1 MSKDFLAVEE
11 LEARVAELESA
22 LEDAKE
28 VASNFKHVWFDAL
41 DQLHH
46 VQDQRS
52 YQRGWEEALRR
63 VALGAT
69 VSVHLIEE
77 VPVFAAAD
85 VYYAQG
91 SCTAHEAIADIA
103 QWWAGR
109 PQ

>member
-1 MSKDFLAVEE
+1 MSKDLLSVEE

-28 VASNFKHVWFDAL
+28 VASNFKHAWFDAL

-69 VSVHLIEE
+69 VSAHMIEE

-85 VYYAQG
+85 VYYVQG
-91 SCTAHEAIADIA
+91 GCTAHEAIAGIA

>member
-11 LEARVAELESA
+11 MAARVAELESA

-28 VASNFKHVWFDAL
+28 VASNFKHAWFDAL

-63 VALGAT
+63 VALGSAT
-69 VSVHLIEE
+69 SAYVLDAM
-77 VPVFAAAD
+77 PPLDAAD
-85 VYYAQG
+85 MHYTKGACDAYA
-91 SCTAHEAIADIA
+91 STAAIA
-103 QWWAGR
+103 QRWSEK
-109 PQ
+109 PE